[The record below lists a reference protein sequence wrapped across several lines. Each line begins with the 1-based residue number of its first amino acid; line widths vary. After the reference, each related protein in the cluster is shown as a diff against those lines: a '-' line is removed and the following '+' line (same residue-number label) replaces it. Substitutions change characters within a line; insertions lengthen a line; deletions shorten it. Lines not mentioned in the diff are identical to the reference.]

1 MARSKI
7 ALIGA
12 GQIGGTLA
20 HLVGLKGLGDVV
32 LFDIQEGIP
41 DGKALD
47 ILQSSPLEGFAARIE
62 AAQSLHS
69 AAGAGAIVIA
79 DAAASGIEHTG
90 ETGLAMMRQ
99 IAAVESAA
107 PLVFAGAT
115 QRDLIARTVAELHVP
130 RSRVV
135 GTSAG
140 ALESA
145 LRALVA
151 LAMDASGVDVHL
163 NVVGAPPRGMVVGWE
178 EATASGMPLR
188 TQLAPHIMAALTSR
202 IPNLWPPGPYALASA
217 AARVVEGIVN
227 GSRRRFSCLVS
238 IDAGPSRN
246 SVVAMPVEV
255 GPLGIERVL
264 APALTRQERTQMENA
279 IENV

>member
-1 MARSKI
+1 MAFVAVIGSGPLGGAVAQKL
-7 ALIGA
+7 ALRDRIREIRLIDPHPGVA
-12 GQIGGTLA
+12 Q
-20 HLVGLKGLGDVV
+20 
-32 LFDIQEGIP
+32 
-41 DGKALD
+41 GKALD
-47 ILQSSPLEGFAARIE
+47 ILQSSPVEGFAARIE

-79 DAAASGIEHTG
+79 DAGASGIEHSG
-90 ETGLAMMRQ
+90 ETGLAMMRL

-115 QRDLIARTVAELHVP
+115 QRDLMARTVAELHVP

-135 GTSAG
+135 GTSPG

-145 LRALVA
+145 LRALA
-151 LAMDASGVDVHL
+151 GLAMDASGVGVQL
-163 NVVGAPPRGMVVGWE
+163 NVVGTPPRGMVVGWE

-188 TQLAPHIMAALTSR
+188 TQLAPHIMAALTAR

-255 GPLGIERVL
+255 GPPGIERVL
-264 APALTRQERTQMENA
+264 EPALTRQERTQMENA